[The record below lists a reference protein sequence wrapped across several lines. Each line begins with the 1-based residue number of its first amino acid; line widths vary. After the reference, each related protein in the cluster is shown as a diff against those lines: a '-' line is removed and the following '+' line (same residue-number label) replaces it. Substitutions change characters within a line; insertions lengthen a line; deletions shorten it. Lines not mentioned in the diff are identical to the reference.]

1 MSDWAAVGFL
11 RLAGT
16 DRCRL
21 CGERLDYRR
30 ATGEHV
36 FASLPTRTTM
46 WDSTNCDEVGPRGKM
61 RLSCFLCATC
71 VLPMIDLVVS
81 GEPGTIKL
89 VTWREPR
96 VRATGLLKP
105 LLKSSPQLC

>member
-21 CGERLDYRR
+21 CGERLVYRR

-36 FASLPTRTTM
+36 FASLPTHTAM
-46 WDSTNCDEVGPRGKM
+46 WDSTNCDEVGPVGKM
-61 RLSCFLCATC
+61 RLSWFLCASS
-71 VLPMIDLVVS
+71 VLPMNDLVVS
-81 GEPGTIKL
+81 GKPGTIKL

-96 VRATGLLKP
+96 VRATRSLKP